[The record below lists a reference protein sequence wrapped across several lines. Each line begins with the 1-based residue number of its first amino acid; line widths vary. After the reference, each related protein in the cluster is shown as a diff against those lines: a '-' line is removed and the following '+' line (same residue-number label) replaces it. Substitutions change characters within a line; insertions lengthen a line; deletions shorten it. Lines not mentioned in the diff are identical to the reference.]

1 MATGKELQDQGVKLF
16 QDRDY
21 EAAQGIFKQA
31 TDAFN
36 AEGASDMAAEMQVNA
51 ALVDRTLGNYEASA
65 TAMIAARQV
74 FAGMGDKLR
83 EAQVIGNLGGVYLAQ
98 GNNEQAS
105 TLYREAADLFKEVGD
120 EEKYGQTLL
129 AMAEIQM
136 KDRKFLDALVTYEVA
151 LDSIQDLNIRQRM
164 MKGLIGLKNRVMG
177 GGVPASETV
186 ADVVPDA
193 TAARLSSTDEP
204 GDTPPKL

>member
-31 TDAFN
+31 IEAFN
-36 AEGASDMAAEMQVNA
+36 AEDAPDMAAEMQVNA

-65 TAMIAARQV
+65 TAMTAARQV

-98 GNNEQAS
+98 GNNEQAY
-105 TLYREAADLFKEVGD
+105 TLYREAADLFKDVGD

-164 MKGLIGLKNRVMG
+164 MKSLIGLKNRVMG
-177 GGVPASETV
+177 GGAPATETV
-186 ADVVPDA
+186 AVPDA

-204 GDTPPKL
+204 GDTTPNP